1 MNMSDFNRFPSRDQE
16 TIEWLECYIKAYKKV
31 SPEIVR
37 SLQEARDA
45 IARLPEEKNCG
56 GDI

>member
-1 MNMSDFNRFPSRDQE
+1 MSDFNRFPSRDQE